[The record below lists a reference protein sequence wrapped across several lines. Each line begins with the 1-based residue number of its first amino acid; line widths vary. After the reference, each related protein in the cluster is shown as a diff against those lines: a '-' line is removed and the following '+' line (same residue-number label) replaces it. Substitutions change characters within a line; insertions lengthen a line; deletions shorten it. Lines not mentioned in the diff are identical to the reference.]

1 MVAADKNV
9 KKPGVL
15 KRWASGFWNQQR
27 EMAYPTHLAGFN
39 KEVFRTY
46 KGLLSGNV
54 APKRVETFDAAVA
67 RQGLTEEFLSSQLE
81 KLKNLHVAMYVIGAF
96 VLVYAVWL
104 AITSSLLFGGVSA
117 FWAVGIFVRGYLYGF
132 RAWQIQNRDL
142 IRLQDGIRIRGT
154 YLVL

>member
-1 MVAADKNV
+1 MVAATKNV
-9 KKPGVL
+9 KKPGAL
-15 KRWASGFWNQQR
+15 SRWASGLWTQQR
-27 EMAYPTHLAGFN
+27 EMAYPSHLAGFN

-46 KGLLSGNV
+46 KGLLTGNV
-54 APKRVETFDAAVA
+54 APKRVETFEAAVA

-81 KLKNLHVAMYVIGAF
+81 RLKNLHVAMYVLGAL

-104 AITSSLLFGGVSA
+104 AVSASLLFGGVSA
-117 FWAVGIFVRGYLYGF
+117 FWAAGMFIRGYLYGF

-142 IRLQDGIRIRGT
+142 IRLQDAVRIRST